1 MLTEY
6 LQGAMRRAR
15 YEVIEDDATFY
26 GSIPGLDGVWG
37 NASTMEAC
45 RQELESVLQEWLLF
59 RLSRQLPIPPLDGI
73 ELTVREVA

>member
-15 YEVIEDDATFY
+15 YEVIEDDGTFY

>member
-1 MLTEY
+1 
-6 LQGAMRRAR
+6 MRRAR
-15 YEVIEDDATFY
+15 YEVIEDDGTFY
-26 GSIPGLDGVWG
+26 GAIPGLDGVWG